1 MNFLEERILKDGH
14 VRPGNILKVDSFLNH
29 QIDVSVLD
37 QIGEAFYNK
46 YGSCGITR
54 ILTIESSG
62 IAIAALTASY
72 FKVPFVFAKKAKSK
86 NIDGD
91 VFTSR
96 VHSYTYDKD
105 YDITLSKKY
114 LGPSDKVLIIDDFMA
129 TGKAMHGLLDICSQA
144 GAEVAGIGIAIEK
157 GFQKGGDEL
166 RKQGYEVTSLAIVD
180 SMEDCKLVFRD
191 QEEL

>member
-1 MNFLEERILKDGH
+1 M
-14 VRPGNILKVDSFLNH
+14 
-29 QIDVSVLD
+29 
-37 QIGEAFYNK
+37 
-46 YGSCGITR
+46 
-54 ILTIESSG
+54 
-62 IAIAALTASY
+62 
-72 FKVPFVFAKKAKSK
+72 
-86 NIDGD
+86 
-91 VFTSR
+91 FTSR